1 MAYETVSDLIKA
13 FREDEKDSV
22 GPEYFWPDAQ
32 LVRFANQALAAFA
45 ENTLSIVDDG
55 IEIDFSAGSDALPYP
70 DYIIDV
76 VDAQLVMGDKDWSL
90 DVRAPADVP
99 RSRMPKNGRPSL
111 LVVNGATNSMRL
123 VATPQHDGL
132 VRLTVIRRQKADLH
146 KDSRL
151 TDVNRAHRETL
162 LLYIKHRAYS
172 VSDSEIFDQAKSARF
187 LSEFNFECQRVYEN
201 ELRRRSA
208 ARTIRPGWF

>member
-22 GPEYFWPDAQ
+22 GPEVFWTDLQ
-32 LVRFANQALAAFA
+32 LVRFANQALTAFA
-45 ENTLSIVDDG
+45 ENTLSIVDDS
-55 IEIDFSAGSDALPYP
+55 IVVDFSAGADALPYP

-76 VDAQLVMGDKDWSL
+76 LDAQLVIGEKDWPL
-90 DVRAPADVP
+90 DVKAPVDAP
-99 RSRMPKNGRPSL
+99 RSRMPKTGRPSM
-111 LVVNGATNSMRL
+111 LVVNGATGSMRL
-123 VATPQHDGL
+123 AAIPQQDGL
-132 VRLTVIRRQKADLH
+132 VRLTVIRRQKDELR

-172 VSDSEIFDQAKSARF
+172 VKDAEVFDFVRAGQY
-187 LSEFNFECQRVYEN
+187 LSEFNFECQRVYES

-208 ARTIRPGWF
+208 ARSIRPVRW

>member
-22 GPEYFWPDAQ
+22 GPEFFWTDPQ
-32 LVRFANQALAAFA
+32 LVRFANQALTAFA
-45 ENTLSIVDDG
+45 DNTLRIVDDS
-55 IEIDFSAGSDALPYP
+55 IVVDFSAGADALPYP

-76 VDAQLVMGDKDWSL
+76 LDAQLVIGEKDWPL
-90 DVRAPADVP
+90 DVKAPVDAP
-99 RSRMPKNGRPSL
+99 RSRMPKTGRPSM
-111 LVVNGATNSMRL
+111 LVVNGATSSMRL
-123 VATPQHDGL
+123 AATPQQDGL
-132 VRLTVIRRQKADLH
+132 VRLTVIRRQKTDLH
-146 KDSRL
+146 TDSRL

-172 VSDSEIFDQAKSARF
+172 VKDAEVFDFVRAGQY
-187 LSEFNFECQRVYEN
+187 LSEFNFECQRVYES

-208 ARTIRPGWF
+208 ARSIRPVRW

>member
-22 GPEYFWPDAQ
+22 GPEFFWTDLQ
-32 LVRFANQALAAFA
+32 LVRFANQALTAFA
-45 ENTLSIVDDG
+45 ENTLSIVDDS
-55 IEIDFSAGSDALPYP
+55 IVVDFSAGADTLPYP

-76 VDAQLVMGDKDWSL
+76 LDAQLVIGEKDWPL
-90 DVRAPADVP
+90 DVKAPVDAP
-99 RSRMPKNGRPSL
+99 RSRMPKTGRPSM
-111 LVVNGATNSMRL
+111 LVVNGATGSMRL
-123 VATPQHDGL
+123 AATPQQEGL
-132 VRLTVIRRQKADLH
+132 VRLTVIRRQKDELR

-172 VSDSEIFDQAKSARF
+172 VKDAEVFDAVRAGQY
-187 LSEFNFECQRVYEN
+187 LSEFNFECQRVYES

-208 ARTIRPGWF
+208 ARSIRPVRW

>member
-22 GPEYFWPDAQ
+22 GPEFFWTDLQ

-45 ENTLSIVDDG
+45 ENTLSIIDDG
-55 IEIDFSAGSDALPYP
+55 IEVDFSAGSDALPYP

-76 VDAQLVMGDKDWSL
+76 VDAQLVMGDKDWPL
-90 DVRAPADVP
+90 DVKAPVDVP

-123 VATPQHDGL
+123 AATPQQDGL
-132 VRLTVIRRQKADLH
+132 VRLTVIRRQKDELR

-162 LLYIKHRAYS
+162 LLYIKHRAYT
-172 VSDSEIFDQAKSARF
+172 VNDSEMFDPAKAAGY
-187 LSEFNFECQRVYEN
+187 LSEFNFECQRIYEA

-208 ARTIRPGWF
+208 ARTIRPVQW

>member
-22 GPEYFWPDAQ
+22 GPEYFWTDAQ
-32 LVRFANQALAAFA
+32 LVRFANQAMTAFA
-45 ENTLSIVDDG
+45 ENTLSIIDDS
-55 IEIDFSAGSDALPYP
+55 IEVDFSAGADTLPYP

-76 VDAQLVMGDKDWSL
+76 VDAQLVMGDKDWPL

-111 LVVNGATNSMRL
+111 LVVNGVTNSMRL
-123 VATPQHDGL
+123 AATPQQDGL
-132 VRLTVIRRQKADLH
+132 VRLTVIRRQKTDLH

-162 LLYIKHRAYS
+162 LLYIKHRAYN
-172 VSDSEIFDQAKSARF
+172 VSDGEIFDRDKSARF
-187 LSEFNFECQRVYEN
+187 LAEFNFECKRVYEH

-208 ARTIRPGWF
+208 ARTIRPGRF

>member
-22 GPEYFWPDAQ
+22 GPDFFWTDLQ

-55 IEIDFSAGSDALPYP
+55 IVVDVSAGSDALPYP

-76 VDAQLVMGDKDWSL
+76 LDAQLVIGEKDWPL
-90 DVRAPADVP
+90 DVKAPVDAP
-99 RSRMPKNGRPSL
+99 RSRMPKTGRPSM
-111 LVVNGATNSMRL
+111 LVVNGATGSMRL
-123 VATPQHDGL
+123 AAIPQQDGL
-132 VRLTVIRRQKADLH
+132 VRLTVIRRQKDELR

-162 LLYIKHRAYS
+162 LLHIKHRAYS
-172 VSDSEIFDQAKSARF
+172 VNDSEMFDPAKAAGY
-187 LSEFNFECQRVYEN
+187 LSEFNFECQRIYEA
-201 ELRRRSA
+201 ELRRRGA
-208 ARTIRPGWF
+208 ARTIRPRQW

>member
-22 GPEYFWPDAQ
+22 GPEYFWADAQ

-172 VSDSEIFDQAKSARF
+172 VKDAEVFDAVRAGQY
-187 LSEFNFECQRVYEN
+187 LSEFNFECQRVYES

-208 ARTIRPGWF
+208 ARSIRPVRW

>member
-13 FREDEKDSV
+13 FREDERDAV
-22 GPEYFWPDAQ
+22 APYFWSDGQ
-32 LVRFANQALAAFA
+32 LVRFANRALAVFA
-45 ENTLSIVDDG
+45 ENTLSIVDDS
-55 IEIDFSAGSDALPYP
+55 IVVDFTAGADTLPYHE
-70 DYIIDV
+70 YIIDV
-76 VDAQLVMGDKDWSL
+76 LDAQLVMDGKDWPL
-90 DVRAPADVP
+90 DVKAPVDVP
-99 RSRMPKNGRPSL
+99 RSRMPKTGRPSM
-111 LVVNGATNSMRL
+111 LVVNGATGSMRL
-123 VATPQHDGL
+123 AATPQQDGE

-172 VSDSEIFDQAKSARF
+172 VKDAEVFDAVRSGQY
-187 LSEFNFECQRVYEN
+187 LSEFNFECQRVYES

-208 ARTIRPGWF
+208 ARSIRYRG

>member
-22 GPEYFWPDAQ
+22 GPEYFWADAQ

-45 ENTLSIVDDG
+45 ENTLSIIDDS
-55 IEIDFSAGSDALPYP
+55 IEVDFSAGADALPYP
-70 DYIIDV
+70 EYIIDV
-76 VDAQLVMGDKDWSL
+76 VDAQLVMGDKDWPL
-90 DVRAPADVP
+90 DVKAPADVP

-123 VATPQHDGL
+123 AATPQQDGL

-162 LLYIKHRAYS
+162 LLYIKHRAYN
-172 VSDSEIFDQAKSARF
+172 VSDGEIFDRDKSARF
-187 LSEFNFECQRVYEN
+187 LAEFNFECRRVYEH

-208 ARTIRPGWF
+208 ARTIRPGRF